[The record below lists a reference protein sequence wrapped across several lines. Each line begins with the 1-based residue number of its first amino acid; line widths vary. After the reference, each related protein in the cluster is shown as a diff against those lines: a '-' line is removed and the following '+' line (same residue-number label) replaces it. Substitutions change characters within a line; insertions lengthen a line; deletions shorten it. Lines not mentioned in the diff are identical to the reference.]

1 MNKYGFV
8 YLWFDKIKKMY
19 YIGSHWGTEDDGYIC
34 SSNWMRNTY
43 KRHPQD
49 FKRRIISKIYTN
61 RIDTFLEEE
70 HYLQMIKP
78 EELRKRYYN
87 ISNSVKDHWCQYPEK
102 VKKLSEKIS
111 IALTGRKQS
120 KETKQKR
127 STSLQGHSV
136 SEHTRQ
142 RASETHKNKILSE
155 ETLEKLKPTQ
165 FKKGQIAHNKGKE
178 ADEETKLRLKQMNEN
193 NIWITNGTESK
204 KIKTYVIIPEGW
216 QRGRIIKWKT
226 KNKYM
231 K

>member
-1 MNKYGFV
+1 MTGFV
-8 YLWFDKIKKMY
+8 YIWHDKKHNRY
-19 YIGSHWGTEDDGYIC
+19 YIGSHWGAENDGYIC
-34 SSNWMRNTY
+34 SSHWMLRAY
-43 KRHPQD
+43 SRRPQD
-49 FKRRIISKIYTN
+49 FKRRIIKRNIQTKIEVFSIEQY
-61 RIDTFLEEE
+61 FLS
-70 HYLQMIKP
+70 MIKK
-78 EELRKRYYN
+78 EEIKTRYYN
-87 ISNSVKDHWCQYPEK
+87 LNTTNAKNHWFGNEERTK
-102 VKKLSEKIS
+102 TVSEKIS

-204 KIKTYVIIPEGW
+204 KIKTYVIIPQGW